1 VTTTTLEQ
9 RPLAEAPE
17 FRSEEN
23 GRRIV
28 AEGVAMR
35 YGTRSKPIANPA
47 RGVFREEFRSG
58 AFTKSLAE
66 QEVRAHLEHGGPFLA
81 RTGSGTLVVLDTPTE
96 LRYEIDLPD
105 TTAGR
110 DAANLLGR
118 RDVAGA
124 SVGFRSLRAAE
135 KWTRDEDGLALRS
148 VGTAHLGVIDL
159 TTSPAYTTT
168 TAEMALRSLADDLG
182 VELRSLLEAT
192 DLAALIDAQEIPP
205 GDEERSGEETGS
217 ETRTGFRAP
226 LTALRA

>member
-1 VTTTTLEQ
+1 VTTFEH
-9 RPLAEAPE
+9 RPLAEQPE

-23 GRRIV
+23 GTKIV

-35 YGTRSKPIANPA
+35 YGAKSKPIPNPA

-66 QEVRAHLEHGGPFLA
+66 QEVRSHLEHGGPFLA
-81 RTGSGTLVVLDTPTE
+81 RTGSGTLTVIDTPTE
-96 LRYEIDLPD
+96 LRYQIDLPD

-110 DAANLLGR
+110 DAANLLER

-135 KWTRDEDGLALRS
+135 TWSKDDDGLALRS
-148 VGTAHLGVIDL
+148 VGTAHLAVIDL
-159 TTSPAYTTT
+159 TTSPAYPTT

-182 VELRSLLEAT
+182 MELRSLLEAT
-192 DLAALIDAQEIPP
+192 DLAALIDAQDTP
-205 GDEERSGEETGS
+205 GDEETRTEEEDGS
-217 ETRTGFRAP
+217 ETRTVHRAP
-226 LTALRA
+226 LTALSA

>member
-1 VTTTTLEQ
+1 MTTTFEQ

-35 YGTRSKPIANPA
+35 YGAPSKPIATPA

-81 RTGSGTLVVLDTPTE
+81 RTGSGTLKIHDSDTE

-110 DAANLLGR
+110 DTANLLER

-124 SVGFRSLRAAE
+124 SVGFRSFRAAE
-135 KWTRDEDGLALRS
+135 RWSKGEDGLALRS
-148 VGTAHLGVIDL
+148 VGTALLGVVDL
-159 TTSPAYTTT
+159 TTSPAYPST

-192 DLAALIDAQEIPP
+192 DLAALIDGQETPP
-205 GDEERSGEETGS
+205 ADEERSGEEDSS
-217 ETRTGFRAP
+217 ENRTVFRQP
-226 LTALRA
+226 LAALRF

>member
-1 VTTTTLEQ
+1 VTTFEH

-23 GRRIV
+23 GTRIV

-35 YGTRSKPIANPA
+35 YGAKSKPIANPA

-81 RTGSGTLVVLDTPTE
+81 RTGSGTLTVTDTPTE
-96 LRYEIDLPD
+96 LRYAIDLPD

-110 DAANLLGR
+110 DAANLLER

-135 KWTRDEDGLALRS
+135 QWSKDTDGLALRS
-148 VGTAHLGVIDL
+148 VGTAYLAVIDL
-159 TTSPAYTTT
+159 TTSPAYEST

-192 DLAALIDAQEIPP
+192 DLAALIDAQENPP
-205 GDEERSGEETGS
+205 GDEETRSDEEDGS
-217 ETRTGFRAP
+217 ETRTVNRTR
-226 LTALRA
+226 LTALYA